1 MSDEYDEVSDDFV
14 MVEEPSCLEKLKEIE
29 KGEDAKFRGGVMGL
43 GKKYVYNNL
52 EDFRQLCI
60 NNPSITPYT
69 LFNTR
74 RSELINP
81 KFIDDEFINFKAIE
95 RELKKM
101 EKTNLYLRFY
111 APLKDAMKR
120 RFRKINTSL
129 DKACQDEEITKS
141 NAPQLVSDM
150 EDADIAERIARLK
163 SSSGGRKTRRIL
175 KNKKTKRHYN
185 KRKLKNKS
193 KKRYLKK

>member
-81 KFIDDEFINFKAIE
+81 KFIDEFINFKAIE

-111 APLKDAMKR
+111 EPLKDAMKR

-175 KNKKTKRHYN
+175 KNKKTKRKYN

-193 KKRYLKK
+193 KKQYLKK